1 MQLKA
6 FFKKA
11 SKQDIV
17 NFSNNIYDKVM
28 DINKYLLILKIIVD
42 NIKLYKE
49 PEVENLL
56 MEIYMSPSCSKDII
70 NIIDNYWS

>member
-17 NFSNNIYDKVM
+17 IFSSSIINRVM
-28 DINKYLLILKIIVD
+28 DINKYLLNIIVD

-56 MEIYMSPSCSKDII
+56 MEIYMTPSCSKEIL
-70 NIIDNYWS
+70 NTIDNYWS